1 MTKNKQR
8 GTAFETGRRP
18 ISSREKQKYWVERR
32 ALAGALDKG
41 DLIGI
46 PDWCLELKD
55 HKSINLAG
63 FMDEAAKE
71 SENAGTKMARRHH

>member
-8 GTAFETGRRP
+8 GTAFETAVARFLQ
-18 ISSREKQKYWVERR
+18 EKTKYWVERR
-32 ALAGALDKG
+32 ALAGSLDKG

-55 HKSINLAG
+55 
-63 FMDEAAKE
+63 DY
-71 SENAGTKMARRHH
+71 